1 MSMFKGLSGAGY
13 ASNWWMAPRVL
24 EMVYAGVQE
33 LFKRSRHTSPVWN
46 KINSLQADA
55 AGNMQYLEMNIWMAY
70 RRVEMDVW
78 WSKRIGIWKLN

>member
-13 ASNWWMAPRVL
+13 ASSWWMALKVL

-46 KINSLQADA
+46 TISNLPTEA
-55 AGNMQYLEMNIWMAY
+55 AGRMLYLEMNVWMTY
-70 RRVEMDVW
+70 GRVETDTW
-78 WSKRIGIWKLN
+78 GSERI